1 MSTIVTRADKD
12 SPLTNTEVDANF
24 TNLNDDKVEK
34 SGDTLTGDLAF
45 GDNVKAKFGVSDDL
59 EIYHDG
65 SGSYITE
72 QGTGNLRISGTNLN
86 LQSTAGEIYL
96 RAINNGEV
104 DIRYDNAIKLATTST
119 GIDVTGTVTADG
131 LTVDGGGT
139 FQGSSTQIDLIETD
153 IADNNT
159 RLRQTVGD
167 FFIQTVS
174 DDKATIVGRLNLD
187 HATGDISF
195 YNDTGTSQNFYWD
208 ASTSRLGIK
217 TTSPSFDLHV
227 KGNVNEAA
235 QMSIQAAQ
243 RTGSDGASSA
253 SLKLET
259 VARGGGAN
267 RDTRYEFLMT
277 PNNNYGNAYLTL
289 KYRND
294 GINGPDVLNVK
305 PSGDIE
311 FFAQDGTTADFYW
324 DKSTSRLGLGTTSP
338 ASPLQVDRASTD
350 GNIVTLSKDGST
362 VGSIG
367 TVFSDLCIGTGDT
380 GIRFWDAGPGI
391 FPVDPSNTFANKD
404 NAIDLGLSSVRWK
417 DLYLSGGVYLGGTGA
432 ANLLDDYEEGAWTP
446 TLAFGGASTGITYT
460 SRDGHYIKIGKQVTL
475 HGSIILSSKGSS
487 TGAATVESLPFTV
500 GDNLSGT
507 TLEAGGIVSYS
518 ENFTG
523 TIAVGG
529 NSVSATD
536 GTTQLKLKELQQT
549 ATQTSDLAD
558 SHFQNTTSFRFS
570 ITYFT

>member
-159 RLRQTVGD
+159 RLR
-167 FFIQTVS
+167 
-174 DDKATIVGRLNLD
+174 
-187 HATGDISF
+187 TGDISF
-195 YNDTGTSQNFYWD
+195 YEDTGTSQNFYWD
-208 ASTSRLGIK
+208 ASTSRLG
-217 TTSPSFDLHV
+217 
-227 KGNVNEAA
+227 
-235 QMSIQAAQ
+235 
-243 RTGSDGASSA
+243 
-253 SLKLET
+253 
-259 VARGGGAN
+259 
-267 RDTRYEFLMT
+267 
-277 PNNNYGNAYLTL
+277 
-289 KYRND
+289 
-294 GINGPDVLNVK
+294 
-305 PSGDIE
+305 
-311 FFAQDGTTADFYW
+311 
-324 DKSTSRLGLGTTSP
+324 RLGLGTTSP